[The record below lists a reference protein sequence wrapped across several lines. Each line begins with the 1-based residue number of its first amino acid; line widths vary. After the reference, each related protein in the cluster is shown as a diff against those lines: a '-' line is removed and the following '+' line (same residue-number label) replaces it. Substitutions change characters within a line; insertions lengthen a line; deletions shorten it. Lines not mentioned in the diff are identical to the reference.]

1 MTPACDLHSAR
12 TETIHRDRAIFSV
25 SVRPAP
31 AVGWPSGSDGGGGA
45 RSQRE
50 VVAEAGVV
58 RAVVGPLSPR
68 WLIGGGLMGVVT
80 RLELRF

>member
-1 MTPACDLHSAR
+1 
-12 TETIHRDRAIFSV
+12 
-25 SVRPAP
+25 
-31 AVGWPSGSDGGGGA
+31 VGWPSGSDGGGGA

-68 WLIGGGLMGVVT
+68 WLIGGGLMGVVP